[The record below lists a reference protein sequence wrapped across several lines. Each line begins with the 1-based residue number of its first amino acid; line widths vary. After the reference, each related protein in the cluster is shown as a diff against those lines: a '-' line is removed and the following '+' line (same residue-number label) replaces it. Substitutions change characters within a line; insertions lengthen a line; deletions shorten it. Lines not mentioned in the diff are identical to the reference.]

1 MARGER
7 PGCRDALCGDELHDD
22 ESVGRKTR
30 DAHSNSGVRETGRG
44 TSADVNADARHHG
57 DIAAESDADTAAC
70 SSGGP
75 RSRHGDPGPPDR
87 DAPPRCHGSSS
98 GGAPCRDRRATDR
111 DPRASLGDASASDR
125 DAASGYCYAS
135 AGKGRSGPGDGDA
148 STADRDGGARDSRT
162 SDPDADSDS
171 ADTDPDKAVYS
182 GQADAHPQAR
192 RLLRR

>member
-7 PGCRDALCGDELHDD
+7 PGRRDALCGDELHDD

-87 DAPPRCHGSSS
+87 DA
-98 GGAPCRDRRATDR
+98 
-111 DPRASLGDASASDR
+111 
-125 DAASGYCYAS
+125 ASGYCYAS

-148 STADRDGGARDSRT
+148 STADRDAGARDSCA